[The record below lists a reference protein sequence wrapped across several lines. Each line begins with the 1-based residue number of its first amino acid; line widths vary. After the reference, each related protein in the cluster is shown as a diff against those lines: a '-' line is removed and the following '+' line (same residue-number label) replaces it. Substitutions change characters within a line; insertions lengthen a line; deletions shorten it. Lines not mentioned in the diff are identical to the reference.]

1 MQIEWKADLKPI
13 QRRRITATITRR
25 AADCVPR
32 VVKLLVLA
40 HQIEQAINDGRAR
53 DYAEVA
59 RQLGITRA
67 RLTQITRLTLLSP
80 KIQEII
86 LTQPERIRHLT
97 ERQLRPMT
105 DICDWHE
112 QEDRF
117 AMQLPLQNPARQSA

>member
-1 MQIEWKADLKPI
+1 MRIEWEADLRPI
-13 QRRRITATITRR
+13 QPRKTTATMTRR
-25 AADCVPR
+25 AADRFPR
-32 VVKLLVLA
+32 IVKQLVLA
-40 HQIEQAINDGRAR
+40 HQIEQAIDDGRAR

-59 RQLGITRA
+59 RQLRITRA

-80 KIQEII
+80 KIQETI

-105 DICDWHE
+105 DIRDWHE

-117 AMQLPLQNPARQSA
+117 AMLVPRRTPARQSA